1 MFPVSRGFRFRREVC
16 LVSTETPI
24 PVDLD
29 PDELALIARV
39 LESFTETLDLN
50 DALRRVVQVT
60 LEAFGASRAWLL
72 SPVDEGVE
80 LATVAF
86 EATAEGYEGALARG
100 EAIPLEAFRP
110 YIRRV
115 REAGR
120 PLAGRAGDPG
130 VDRNLLDRFN
140 VRTQLVQILRTRDGR
155 EWGFGMHQCDRD
167 RTWSDAETALFS
179 RVGHYA
185 TLAINNALLH
195 RKSVEEA
202 AILAAVL
209 NEIPESAVVFDV
221 DGNVVRSNRT
231 ASRHH
236 GEIFPDPEVR
246 VERAK
251 PRRPDGTTVAA
262 DEIPSVR
269 ALRGEHVSGDYI
281 FWDHKEG
288 EDRIHNVT
296 ASPVHDEDGNLI
308 GAVALTRDVTEARL
322 HDEQEMWRRRRAET
336 LGTLTLDLVGLA
348 ADFSGL
354 ETVAERV
361 GKGMQTNVSIFF
373 YSPASDLLDLAA
385 SFSLSEAAHEATTF
399 VSRNPFK
406 PGEGLVGAVFQ
417 IGQAMLFAD
426 PQEGALPG
434 YGRSEE
440 ERELIARVGE
450 QGLIACPIEA
460 FGERIGVLVLGH
472 LDEKRTF
479 KAEDLSFALSV
490 SERIAA
496 AFHIHRL
503 NRLST
508 EGHRAAEDLARRE
521 VDARARLEAVLES
534 APIGIAVVSAD
545 ELRFEIANRVWIEF
559 AQRFGKIGTET
570 DVTGLR
576 VSEVIPNFESVL
588 TQAGERNEVKIEED
602 IPVRQ
607 HGQVWYYDRI
617 ISPVRGRFS
626 GVPQS
631 LTVLIQDVT
640 ESVRSKQ
647 EIEALVRM
655 MEERTARLDSI
666 LGSMT
671 DALWV
676 FDREGDVVDVNRAAL
691 SMFGLASQSDAIAR
705 SSFTDFRLRYPDGR
719 VVPSKDLPHQRAL
732 RGEIVPDLVAV
743 GSHLLTERD
752 MDLSFAAAPIRSGG
766 SVVGAILVVRDIS
779 ALQEL
784 DRKKDEFLSVASHE
798 LRTPLTTIRGY
809 AQLLTQMLFEIG
821 PAERA
826 TYLKSMLS
834 EIDRM
839 MGLITELL
847 DVSRIQRNRLQVHTQ
862 DLDWA
867 EFVGRLVEAMAMQ
880 HAGRNIEFHALAEDV
895 RLAAD
900 PQRMRQVIDNLISN
914 ALKYSADGSLVEVT
928 IERGQD
934 SVITRVRDRG
944 IGIPEDELPHLFE
957 RFHRARNVSSRYYGG
972 LGLGLYISKAI
983 VAAHG
988 GTISVETSEGA
999 GSTFSVHL
1007 PLSQPPES

>member
-1 MFPVSRGFRFRREVC
+1 M
-16 LVSTETPI
+16 STEARL
-24 PVDLD
+24 PVDLN
-29 PDELALIARV
+29 PDELALIAQI
-39 LESFTETLDLN
+39 LESFTETLDLT
-50 DALRRVVQVT
+50 DVLRRVVQVT
-60 LEAFGASRAWLL
+60 LDAFGASRAWLMA
-72 SPVDEGVE
+72 PVDEGE
-80 LATVAF
+80 EIATVAF
-86 EATAEGYEGALARG
+86 EATAKGYGAAMARG
-100 EAIPLEAFRP
+100 ETIPLEAFRP

-115 REAGR
+115 REAGG
-120 PLAGRAGDPG
+120 PLVGRAGDPG
-130 VDRNLLDRFN
+130 IDTALLERFG

-167 RTWSDAETALFS
+167 RKWSDAETALFS

-195 RKSVEEA
+195 RKAGEEA

-209 NEIPESAVVFDV
+209 NEISESAVVFDAH
-221 DGNVVRSNRT
+221 GKVVRSNRT
-231 ASRHH
+231 AGRHH
-236 GEIFPDPEVR
+236 GEISADPEVR

-251 PRRPDGTTVAA
+251 PRRLDGGTVPP
-262 DEIPSVR
+262 EEMPSVR

-281 FWDHKEG
+281 FWDHKER
-288 EDRIHNVT
+288 EDRIYNVT
-296 ASPVHDEDGNLI
+296 ASPVHDEEGNFI
-308 GAVALTRDVTEARL
+308 GAVALTRDVTEERL
-322 HDEQEMWRRRRAET
+322 QAEQEKWRSRRAET

-354 ETVAERV
+354 EAVAERV
-361 GKGMQTNVSIFF
+361 GKGMQANVSIYF
-373 YSPASDLLDLAA
+373 YSPTSDLLDLAA
-385 SFSLSEAAHEATTF
+385 SFSLSEVAHEAIDY

-417 IGQAMLFAD
+417 IGQPMLFAD

-434 YGRSEE
+434 YGRSDE
-440 ERELIARVGE
+440 ERDLIALVRE

-460 FGERIGVLVLGH
+460 FGERIGVLVIGH

-508 EGHRAAEDLARRE
+508 EGHRAAEELARRE

-559 AQRFGKIGTET
+559 AQRFGKIGPET

-576 VSEVIPNFESVL
+576 VAEVISNFESVL
-588 TQAGERNEVKIEED
+588 AQAGERNEVKIEEA

-691 SMFGLASQSDAIAR
+691 SMFGLASQSDAVAR
-705 SSFTDFRLRYPDGR
+705 GSFTDFRLRYPDGR
-719 VVPSKDLPHQRAL
+719 VVPTKDLPHERAL

-847 DVSRIQRNRLQVHTQ
+847 DVSRIQRNRLQVHPQ

-867 EFVGRLVEAMAMQ
+867 EFVGGLVEEMAMQ
-880 HAGRNIEFHALAEDV
+880 HAGRKIELHAPERDV

-914 ALKYSADGSLVEVT
+914 ALKYSADGSLVEVS
-928 IERGQD
+928 IEGGPD
-934 SVITRVRDRG
+934 SVVTRIRDRG

-988 GTISVETSEGA
+988 GTIEVETAEGG
-999 GSTFSVHL
+999 GSTFSVVL
-1007 PLSQPPES
+1007 PLKRRSES

>member
-1 MFPVSRGFRFRREVC
+1 M
-16 LVSTETPI
+16 STETRLPL
-24 PVDLD
+24 DLD
-29 PDELALIARV
+29 PGELSLIAQI
-39 LESFTETLDLN
+39 LESFTETLDLP
-50 DALRRVVQVT
+50 DVLRRVVQVT
-60 LEAFGASRAWLL
+60 LDAFGASRAWLL
-72 SPVDEGVE
+72 APVGEKE
-80 LATVAF
+80 ETATVVF
-86 EATAEGYEGALARG
+86 EATAEGYEGAMARG
-100 EAIPLEAFRP
+100 EVIPLESFRP

-115 REAGR
+115 RQAGR
-120 PLAGRAGDPG
+120 PLAGRPGDPG
-130 VDRNLLDRFN
+130 IDTAVLDHFG
-140 VRTQLVQILRTRDGR
+140 VRTQLVQILQTRDGR

-167 RTWSDAETALFS
+167 RQWSDAETRLFGL
-179 RVGHYA
+179 VGRYA

-195 RKSVEEA
+195 RKAVEEA

-221 DGNVVRSNRT
+221 DGVVIRSNRS
-231 ASRHH
+231 AGRHH
-236 GEIFPDPEVR
+236 GEISPDPEIR
-246 VERAK
+246 VENAK
-251 PRRPDGTTVAA
+251 PRRPDGRVVAA
-262 DEIPSVR
+262 ADVPSVR
-269 ALRGEHVSGDYI
+269 ALRGEHVTGDYI
-281 FWDHKEG
+281 FYDHSER
-288 EDRIHNVT
+288 EDRIHHVT

-322 HDEQEMWRRRRAET
+322 QAEQEKWRRRRAET
-336 LGTLTLDLVGLA
+336 LGTLTLDLVGVA
-348 ADFSGL
+348 TDFTGL
-354 ETVAERV
+354 QAVAERV
-361 GKGMQTNVSIFF
+361 GKGMQANVSIFF
-373 YSPASDLLDLAA
+373 YSASSDLLDLAA
-385 SFSLSEAAHEATTF
+385 SFSLSEGAHEAMDHA
-399 VSRNPFK
+399 SRNPFK

-417 IGQAMLFAD
+417 IGQPMLFAD

-434 YGRSEE
+434 YGRSDE
-440 ERELIARVGE
+440 ERELIALVRE
-450 QGLIACPIEA
+450 QGVIACPIEA

-496 AFHIHRL
+496 AYHIHQL

-559 AQRFGKIGTET
+559 AQRFGKIGPET

-576 VSEVIPNFESVL
+576 VAEVIPNFEPIL
-588 TQAGERNEVKIEED
+588 AQAGERNEVRIEED

-607 HGQVWYYDRI
+607 HGQIWYYDRI

-691 SMFGLASQSDAIAR
+691 SMFGLASQSDAVAR
-705 SSFTDFRLRYPDGR
+705 GSFTDFRLRYPDGR
-719 VVPSKDLPHQRAL
+719 VVPTKDLPHNRAL

-847 DVSRIQRNRLQVHTQ
+847 DVSRIQRNRLQVHPQ
-862 DLDWA
+862 DLDWV
-867 EFVGRLVEAMAMQ
+867 EFVRRLVEEMAMQ
-880 HAGRNIEFHALAEDV
+880 HAGRSIEFHAREQNV
-895 RLAAD
+895 RLPAD

-914 ALKYSADGSLVEVT
+914 ALKYSPDGSLVEVSL
-928 IERGQD
+928 ERGPD
-934 SVITRVRDRG
+934 SVVTRIKDRG

-957 RFHRARNVSSRYYGG
+957 RFHRAHNVSSRYYGG

-988 GTISVETSEGA
+988 GVIEVETAEGT
-999 GSTFSVHL
+999 GSTFSVVL
-1007 PLSQPPES
+1007 PLKIPPES

>member
-1 MFPVSRGFRFRREVC
+1 V
-16 LVSTETPI
+16 
-24 PVDLD
+24 
-29 PDELALIARV
+29 
-39 LESFTETLDLN
+39 
-50 DALRRVVQVT
+50 
-60 LEAFGASRAWLL
+60 
-72 SPVDEGVE
+72 
-80 LATVAF
+80 
-86 EATAEGYEGALARG
+86 
-100 EAIPLEAFRP
+100 
-110 YIRRV
+110 
-115 REAGR
+115 
-120 PLAGRAGDPG
+120 
-130 VDRNLLDRFN
+130 
-140 VRTQLVQILRTRDGR
+140 
-155 EWGFGMHQCDRD
+155 
-167 RTWSDAETALFS
+167 
-179 RVGHYA
+179 
-185 TLAINNALLH
+185 
-195 RKSVEEA
+195 
-202 AILAAVL
+202 
-209 NEIPESAVVFDV
+209 
-221 DGNVVRSNRT
+221 
-231 ASRHH
+231 
-236 GEIFPDPEVR
+236 
-246 VERAK
+246 
-251 PRRPDGTTVAA
+251 
-262 DEIPSVR
+262 
-269 ALRGEHVSGDYI
+269 
-281 FWDHKEG
+281 
-288 EDRIHNVT
+288 HNVT
-296 ASPVHDEDGNLI
+296 ASPVQDDEGNII
-308 GAVALTRDVTEARL
+308 GAVALTRDVTEERL
-322 HDEQEMWRRRRAET
+322 QAEQEKWRRRRAET

-354 ETVAERV
+354 DRVAERV
-361 GKGMQTNVSIFF
+361 GKGMQANVGIYI
-373 YSPASDLLDLAA
+373 YSSGSDVLDLAA
-385 SFSLSEAAHEATTF
+385 SFSLSEVAHHAMGYVAT
-399 VSRNPFK
+399 NPFR

-417 IGQAMLFAD
+417 IGQPLLFAD
-426 PQEGALPG
+426 PQEGALTG
-434 YGRSEE
+434 YGRNEE
-440 ERELIARVGE
+440 ERKLIARMSE
-450 QGLIACPIEA
+450 QGLIACPIES

-472 LDEKRTF
+472 VEQNRTF

-503 NRLST
+503 NRLSS

-545 ELRFEIANRVWIEF
+545 ELRFEIANRVWIDF
-559 AQRFGKIGTET
+559 AQRFGKIGPAT

-576 VSEVIPNFESVL
+576 VEEVVPNFESVL
-588 TQAGERNEVKIEED
+588 TQAGDRNEVRIDKAIS
-602 IPVRQ
+602 VRQ
-607 HGQVWYYDRI
+607 HGQTWYYDRI

-691 SMFGLASQSDAIAR
+691 SMFGLASQSDAVAR
-705 SSFTDFRLRYPDGR
+705 GSFTDFGLRYPEGR
-719 VVPSKDLPHQRAL
+719 VIPSKDLPHERAL

-766 SVVGAILVVRDIS
+766 NVVGAILVVRDIS

-826 TYLKSMLS
+826 TYLNSMLS

-847 DVSRIQRNRLQVHTQ
+847 DVSRIQRNRLQVHPQ
-862 DLDWA
+862 ELDWA
-867 EFVGRLVEAMAMQ
+867 DFVGRLVDAMAMQ
-880 HAGRNIEFHALAEDV
+880 HTGRKIEFQALEEDV
-895 RLAAD
+895 SLSAD

-914 ALKYSADGSLVEVT
+914 ALKYSPEGSAVDVS
-928 IERGQD
+928 IERGPD
-934 SVITRVRDRG
+934 SVVTRVKDRG
-944 IGIPEDELPHLFE
+944 IGIPADELTHLFE

-983 VAAHG
+983 VTAHG
-988 GTISVETSEGA
+988 GTIEVETAERA
-999 GSTFSVHL
+999 GSTFSVVL
-1007 PLSQPPES
+1007 PLKRHSES